1 MQFSS
6 FSRMFTMMPFI
17 DLKTQYDLIKD
28 KVWARMNRVFEHG
41 QFIMGPEVAEL
52 ETALAK
58 YTGSKH
64 AIAMSNGTD
73 ALLVPLMALGIKP
86 GDEIITTA
94 FSFFATAEMISLAGA
109 TPIFADIDPDTYN
122 IDPQDVAKKITP
134 KTKAIIP
141 VSLYG
146 QPADMDKI
154 NSLAQEHDLFVLE
167 DAAQSFGSTYKGKQ
181 SCNLSHVASTS
192 FFPAKPL
199 GCYGDGGACFTND
212 DALATAMKEIRNQG
226 QEKRYY
232 HTRIGINGRLDTL
245 QCAILLEKLAIFP
258 QEVKKRQHIANLYKT
273 HLGNKVKIMHVAP
286 ERTCVYAQ
294 FTIEVEN
301 RDDFQKTLQDQGIP
315 TSVHYPLS
323 LNKQPVYKTQGYD
336 KLVCPKSDHAADHV
350 VSLPMHPYLTDLE
363 VETIAKTVLEAL

>member
-1 MQFSS
+1 
-6 FSRMFTMMPFI
+6 MPFI
-17 DLKTQYDLIKD
+17 DLKTQYEQIKD
-28 KVWARMNRVFEHG
+28 KIWSRMNNVFEHG

-52 ETALAK
+52 EKELAH
-58 YTGSKH
+58 YTGAKH
-64 AIAMSNGTD
+64 AITMSNGTD
-73 ALLVPLMALGIKP
+73 ALLVPMMALGIKP

-109 TPIFADIDPDTYN
+109 IPVFADIDPDTYT
-122 IDPQDVAKKITP
+122 IDPNDIIKKITP

-146 QPADMDKI
+146 QTADMDLI
-154 NSLAQEHDLFVLE
+154 NAIAKEHNLFVLE
-167 DAAQSFGSTYKGKQ
+167 DAAQSFGATYKGKK
-181 SCNLSHVASTS
+181 SCNLSLVSSTS

-258 QEVKKRQHIANLYKT
+258 NEVKKRQHIAEIYHH
-273 HLGNKVKIMHVAP
+273 HLHKKVKVMHIAP

-294 FTIEVEN
+294 YTIEVPN
-301 RDDFQKTLQDQGIP
+301 RDSFQKELHNQGIP

-323 LNKQPVYKTQGYD
+323 INQQPVYKQMGLD
-336 KLVCPKSDHAADHV
+336 HQVCPKSDHAAANV

-363 VETIAKTVLEAL
+363 VETIAKTVLSVI

>member
-1 MQFSS
+1 
-6 FSRMFTMMPFI
+6 MPFI

-28 KVWARMNRVFEHG
+28 NVWKRMNTVFEHG
-41 QFIMGPEVAEL
+41 QYIMGPEVTEL
-52 ETALAK
+52 ETELAK
-58 YTGSKH
+58 YVGSKH
-64 AIAMSNGTD
+64 AITMGNGTD
-73 ALLVPLMALGIKP
+73 ALLAPLMAMGIKA

-109 TPIFADIDPDTYN
+109 TPVFVDINPDTYL
-122 IDPQDVAKKITP
+122 IDPEEVIKKITP

-146 QPADMDKI
+146 QTADMDKI
-154 NSLAQEHDLFVLE
+154 NTIAKDNGIFVLE
-167 DAAQSFGSTYKGKQ
+167 DAAQSFGATYKGKH
-181 SCNLSHVASTS
+181 SCNLSLVSSTS

-212 DALATAMKEIRNQG
+212 DELAKALREIRNQG

-245 QCAILLEKLAIFP
+245 QCAILLEKLKIFP
-258 QEVKKRQHIANLYKT
+258 QEVKKRQHIAKLYKN
-273 HLGNKVKIMHVAP
+273 HLEGKVKVMSVP
-286 ERTCVYAQ
+286 SENTCVYAQ
-294 FTIEVEN
+294 FTIEVN
-301 RDDFQKTLQDQGIP
+301 QRDEFQKNLQEQGIP

-323 LNKQPVYKTQGYD
+323 LNKQPVYRSFGYD
-336 KLVCPKSDHAADHV
+336 KINLTNSDHAANHV

-363 VETIAKTVLEAL
+363 VETIAKTVLETI